1 MKELIQNTIEFYGM
15 GRPDVKTI
23 FHLKDAELPPNPTPQ
38 EEVEVRKLQVEN
50 QIILNNPLFKSLT
63 TIAGRRLSAFFK
75 YKENGVEKE
84 GRVQMQVIK
93 SDDEQAIKTF
103 ILDTINQHLSNG

>member
-1 MKELIQNTIEFYGM
+1 MKELVQNTIEFYGM
-15 GRPDVKTI
+15 GHPDIKTI
-23 FHLKDAELPPNPTPQ
+23 FHMKDATLPTDPTEQ
-38 EEVEVRKLQVEN
+38 QRLEYNNNHAYN
-50 QIILNNPLFKSLT
+50 QSLLNNPKFKSLT